1 MKTLLALFIACAFA
15 TVAGAATISGT
26 VTQLAGAALPNM
38 TVAAYDTAG
47 VLRASVVTDA
57 QGRYTLTLTEGTYRV
72 LAYDPAGVYATS
84 FYADA
89 ESFDTARSI
98 PLTAAQSVSSINFG
112 LVRGG
117 FIAGMVTS
125 GSSPA
130 SPRPAI
136 TVGAYNLSGTLR
148 GFTKTD
154 SSGAYRLVLPPGTYK
169 VAAFDDAR
177 VYATLFYAASAS
189 FAGATS
195 VSVTADATTTIA
207 FQLSL
212 GARISGRVAETGG
225 GAALGGILVTAYD
238 SAGYLIAT
246 ATSSGNGSYEL
257 FLPGGA
263 YRIVFEDRAGTYA
276 STYYPSADSFET
288 STAIEIA
295 AGGSRGN
302 IDAAM
307 QRGGRIVG
315 NIRDAE
321 SDVPLTSIT
330 VAAYNPSGTVR
341 TRTMT
346 DVNGAF
352 ALIVP
357 PGVYKAGAY
366 DSGVV
371 YAPQFYAG
379 QPAFPYA
386 SSIAITAAATIT
398 GVDFRLSKGGRFS
411 GTVVDRATG
420 AAVAGA
426 TVAAYDLS
434 GTRITSVLTGADGS
448 YRLVVMAGTYKLVAF
463 DEALRYANGYLDGA
477 ANFDASRS
485 VSVAKDQ
492 DLAALNFSLPAGAK
506 ISGTVVDLTFGA
518 PVADVVVT
526 AYDLTGTPAGS
537 FTTDAAGAFAFAI
550 PAGTYRF
557 VASDPLHRFTT
568 SYFQNAASFSDA
580 VPLTV
585 IAGGNTP
592 AITFRLIAAAVPP
605 RRRAAR
611 H

>member
-1 MKTLLALFIACAFA
+1 MKALVAFFIACAFA
-15 TVAGAATISGT
+15 TIASAATIGGT
-26 VTQLAGAALPNM
+26 VTQLGGTALPNM

-47 VLRASVVTDA
+47 SLRASVVTDA

-72 LAYDPAGVYATS
+72 LAYDTAGVYATS

-125 GSSPA
+125 GSSPV

-169 VAAFDDAR
+169 VAAYDDVG
-177 VYATLFYAASAS
+177 VYATLFYPASTS
-189 FAGATS
+189 FAGAAS

-225 GAALGGILVTAYD
+225 STALAGILVTAYD

-246 ATSSGNGSYEL
+246 ASSSISGNYEL
-257 FLPGGA
+257 LLPAGA
-263 YRIVFEDRAGTYA
+263 YRIVFEDRASTYA

-288 STAIEIA
+288 SMAIEVA
-295 AGGSRGN
+295 AGASRGN

-307 QRGGRIVG
+307 QRGGRIAG
-315 NIRDAE
+315 NVRDAE
-321 SDVPLTSIT
+321 SDAALASIT

-341 TRTMT
+341 TRATT
-346 DVNGAF
+346 DANGVY

-366 DSGVV
+366 DPGLV
-371 YAPQFYAG
+371 YAPQFYTS
-379 QPAFPYA
+379 QPAFLYA
-386 SSIAITAAATIT
+386 GPITITAATTIS
-398 GVDFRLSKGGRFS
+398 GVDFRLRKGGRFS

-434 GTRITSVLTGADGS
+434 GTRITSVLTGPDGS
-448 YRLVVMAGTYKLVAF
+448 YRLVVIAGTYKLVAF

-485 VSVAKDQ
+485 VSVAKEQ
-492 DLAALNFSLPAGAK
+492 DLAALNFSLPAGAR
-506 ISGTVVDLTFGA
+506 ISGSVVDLTFGA

-537 FTTDAAGAFAFAI
+537 FTTDAAGTFAFAI

-557 VASDPLHRFTT
+557 VAGDPLHRFTT

-580 VPLTV
+580 LPVTV

-592 AITFRLIAAAVPP
+592 TITFRLTAAAVPP